1 MHWRVKNEYEF
12 ARDLR
17 VGRCQ
22 VKRRAREKPR
32 SEKEQGLFQIF
43 QQVRVTTAY
52 VVHVGRE
59 CDWELVRGLVEAR
72 SSVVL
77 GSVSGSEGF
86 TQRQWLRRGF
96 HRTVLWSDFSF
107 RKTTPLVERKRET
120 LEKERLIR
128 RFLQGCRAVRRV
140 ALGCCRPGFNARSSY
155 HNARLSFDLLLFQ
168 VPH

>member
-1 MHWRVKNEYEF
+1 MS
-12 ARDLR
+12 
-17 VGRCQ
+17 G
-22 VKRRAREKPR
+22 
-32 SEKEQGLFQIF
+32 KETSTWKTKKWERQGLFQIF
-43 QQVRVTTAY
+43 QQVRVTKAY

-107 RKTTPLVERKRET
+107 RKTTPLVERKRER

-140 ALGCCRPGFNARSSY
+140 ALGCCRPGFNARASY